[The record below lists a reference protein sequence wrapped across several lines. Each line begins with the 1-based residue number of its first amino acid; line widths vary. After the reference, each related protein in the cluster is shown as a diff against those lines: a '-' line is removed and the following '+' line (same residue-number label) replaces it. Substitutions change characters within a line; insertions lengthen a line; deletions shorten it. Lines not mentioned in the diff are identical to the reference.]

1 MTTGAGH
8 YTGLTRS
15 DVCIMRVII
24 VDDEDLARSVVREYL
39 ANRPDIQ
46 IVGECSNGFDAV
58 KAITDLK
65 PDLVFLDIQM
75 PKLNGFEVLDLLEVK
90 PRVIFVTAYDSY
102 AIRAFEVHAVDYL
115 LKPFSRE
122 RFEKSVERVTGDPAA
137 APSDAFDNLIRTTRA
152 LTSPIERILVRDGNR
167 VHVIPAAMV
176 DHIEAQD
183 DYVTI
188 HSGGKKYLKLERLS
202 ELEAVLDP
210 ERFLR
215 IHRSHIV
222 NLERISRLETYAKD
236 SRIVVLADGTKLP
249 VSRSGYEKLR
259 GLL

>member
-1 MTTGAGH
+1 
-8 YTGLTRS
+8 
-15 DVCIMRVII
+15 MRVI
-24 VDDEDLARSVVREYL
+24 VVVDEDLARGIVREYL
-39 ANRPDIQ
+39 ASYPDFR

-58 KAITDLK
+58 KAITELK
-65 PDLVFLDIQM
+65 PDLLFLDIQM
-75 PKLNGFEVLDLLEVK
+75 PKLNGFEVLDLLDPK

-102 AIRAFEVHAVDYL
+102 AIKAFEVNAVDYL

-122 RFEKSVERVTGDPAA
+122 RFEKALLRAAGEPGDEPPGAVD
-137 APSDAFDNLIRTTRA
+137 SLIRSTRSLNA
-152 LTSPIERILVRDGNR
+152 PIERILVRDGTR
-167 VHVIPAAMV
+167 VHVIPASMV

-183 DYVTI
+183 DYVSI

-202 ELEAVLDP
+202 DLETALDP
-210 ERFLR
+210 KRFVR

-222 NLERISRLETYAKD
+222 NIDRLARLETYAKD
-236 SRIVVLADGTKLP
+236 SRIVVLSDGTKLP

>member
-1 MTTGAGH
+1 
-8 YTGLTRS
+8 
-15 DVCIMRVII
+15 MRVIV
-24 VDDEDLARSVVREYL
+24 VDDEDLARGIVREYL
-39 ANRPDIQ
+39 ASYPEFR

-58 KAITDLK
+58 KAITELK
-65 PDLVFLDIQM
+65 PDLLFLDIQM
-75 PKLNGFEVLDLLEVK
+75 PKLNGFEVLDLLDPK

-102 AIRAFEVHAVDYL
+102 AIRAFEVNAVDYL

-122 RFEKSVERVTGDPAA
+122 RFEKALLRAAGDEP
-137 APSDAFDNLIRTTRA
+137 PDAVDSLIRSTRSLNA
-152 LTSPIERILVRDGNR
+152 PIERILVRDGTR
-167 VHVIPAAMV
+167 VHVIPAPMV

-183 DYVTI
+183 DYVSI

-202 ELEAVLDP
+202 DLETALDP
-210 ERFLR
+210 KRFVR

-222 NLERISRLETYAKD
+222 NIDRLARLETYAKD
-236 SRIVVLADGTKLP
+236 SRIVVLSDGTKLP